1 MHVAKGVE
9 DSDLAMSKDM
19 VFYTLSEKNGVISLV
34 TAEKYSAKKQT
45 MPWRK
50 VMVLLHIYTH
60 TIMLNLKEKKRPRGL
75 LKVSEWHS
83 LD

>member
-1 MHVAKGVE
+1 MHHHHMHVAKGVE

-45 MPWRK
+45 GLCPGERSWYFYIFI
-50 VMVLLHIYTH
+50 HIQ
-60 TIMLNLKEKKRPRGL
+60 
-75 LKVSEWHS
+75 
-83 LD
+83 